1 MKIYHLLFGFI
12 CLIMSSCNHKGQV
25 SHDTPFNITGEI
37 GNVEDGY
44 MIILV
49 KRTTGSSTDMIAIDT
64 LINGSF
70 SFSAAAEDNVSY
82 HLVTPHVGVFSSM
95 SVDIYAE
102 PGANIK
108 VKGDGYLIKD
118 WIVESKVKNQKIYQS
133 YQDLVAPMLHQMQ
146 EMELEYHRI
155 GKEMEYLRAKD
166 PMDKQVTDI
175 TTAWLKDQKK
185 VSAPWLDLMYRYA
198 NAAFQLKDKELQKK
212 ITAIWSDIDPETRES
227 EKGKIISKLLSPSAP
242 TLNIGD
248 TLPMNTRMYD
258 IDGNVHTF
266 NEFKGKTMLLYFGSY
281 GCKPCVAAKKEL
293 GELASDNESLEII
306 GLNLDGESAWR
317 SKGKSNPVKWH
328 DFNELN
334 GSYGLSSRFETSGI
348 PTFVIASPEGKIL
361 DIWTGY
367 SDGIINERLNG
378 IKR

>member
-37 GNVEDGY
+37 RNVEDGY

-102 PGANIK
+102 PGADIK

-118 WIVESKVKNQKIYQS
+118 WIVESKVKNQKIFQA

-146 EMELEYHRI
+146 EMELEYRRI
-155 GKEMEYLRAKD
+155 GKAMEYLRAKD
-166 PMDKQVTDI
+166 PLDKEVTDI

-198 NAAFQLKDKELQKK
+198 NAAFQLKDKELQKNRVHRLISYFDENYRKK
-212 ITAIWSDIDPETRES
+212 ITLSMLAERE
-227 EKGKIISKLLSPSAP
+227 EISPTYLSHFF
-242 TLNIGD
+242 
-248 TLPMNTRMYD
+248 R
-258 IDGNVHTF
+258 
-266 NEFKGKTMLLYFGSY
+266 KKFG
-281 GCKPCVAAKKEL
+281 
-293 GELASDNESLEII
+293 
-306 GLNLDGESAWR
+306 
-317 SKGKSNPVKWH
+317 
-328 DFNELN
+328 
-334 GSYGLSSRFETSGI
+334 
-348 PTFVIASPEGKIL
+348 VIAIVPVQYFDQFLSLIL
-361 DIWTGY
+361 FPF
-367 SDGIINERLNG
+367 SAG
-378 IKR
+378 IKINTFKHEVP

>member
-102 PGANIK
+102 PGADIK

-118 WIVESKVKNQKIYQS
+118 WIVESKVKNQKIYQ
-133 YQDLVAPMLHQMQ
+133 
-146 EMELEYHRI
+146 
-155 GKEMEYLRAKD
+155 
-166 PMDKQVTDI
+166 
-175 TTAWLKDQKK
+175 
-185 VSAPWLDLMYRYA
+185 
-198 NAAFQLKDKELQKK
+198 
-212 ITAIWSDIDPETRES
+212 
-227 EKGKIISKLLSPSAP
+227 
-242 TLNIGD
+242 
-248 TLPMNTRMYD
+248 
-258 IDGNVHTF
+258 
-266 NEFKGKTMLLYFGSY
+266 
-281 GCKPCVAAKKEL
+281 
-293 GELASDNESLEII
+293 
-306 GLNLDGESAWR
+306 
-317 SKGKSNPVKWH
+317 
-328 DFNELN
+328 
-334 GSYGLSSRFETSGI
+334 
-348 PTFVIASPEGKIL
+348 
-361 DIWTGY
+361 
-367 SDGIINERLNG
+367 
-378 IKR
+378 